1 MVTETYFI
9 RKKQTMI
16 GQALSAYGRCAVFE
30 DLGIMDYIQA
40 LDLQT
45 TVREDMIQDPILG
58 DRIFFVQHPA
68 VYTLGKRGGRENLVV
83 SEQFLAE
90 KGIEIVQTARGG
102 NITFHGPGQ
111 AVLYPIINLERCRI
125 GVADFVHGLEEIMMR
140 TARQFGVEARR
151 DTQNHGL
158 WVGKKKIGSVGLSIK
173 KGISIHGLALNICPD
188 LTPFTWINPCGLQN
202 LSMTSLEQEN
212 KNRPFDPK
220 TSMERVKK
228 LFFYFFC
235 TIFNFDIKGQ
245 TP

>member
-1 MVTETYFI
+1 MTGHTLF
-9 RKKQTMI
+9 M
-16 GQALSAYGRCAVFE
+16 GDGCAVFE
-30 DLGIMDYIQA
+30 DLGLRDYVQI

-45 TVREDMIQDPILG
+45 TAREKMLQDPELG

-111 AVLYPIINLERCRI
+111 AVLYPIINLERSKI

-151 DTQNHGL
+151 DPQNHGL
-158 WVGKKKIGSVGLSIK
+158 WVGTQKIGSVGLSIK
-173 KGISIHGLALNICPD
+173 KGISIHGLALNVCPD
-188 LTPFTWINPCGLQN
+188 LTPFSWINPCGLEN
-202 LSMTSLEQEN
+202 LAMTSLEQEN
-212 KNRPFDPK
+212 KNLAFDPK
-220 TSMERVKK
+220 ASMEQVKD
-228 LFFYFFC
+228 LFFKFFC
-235 TIFNFDIKGQ
+235 EIFNFKTRGEN
-245 TP
+245 P